1 MTGDHL
7 RPAPAPEGQRDA
19 AVVEPGPQT
28 MFELH
33 PETVL
38 RLRPLLGPVR
48 VARDNGGMGG
58 SRPGPPGEMINEHAA
73 HVPAPALRGLVG
85 SYIGFRQAGAEPAR
99 HRGLPSGSLTL
110 IFTLDDPLVLA
121 AHPDPRQPAGI
132 YETIAGGLHTSPA
145 IITHDGRQSGIQ
157 LGLSPLGAR
166 ILLGRPAGELAEID
180 VAAADVLG
188 ALAGEIHDRIRSAA
202 GWPERFAVLDEALT
216 AIAVRAADRRA
227 RVPGDE
233 VSYAW
238 RTLVRSG
245 GTVPVSDLAAG
256 TGWSERHLR
265 ARFKEETG
273 LAPKAAARVIRFEVA
288 RRELQR
294 RVATG
299 EALRLADLAAAC
311 GYFDQAHLDREF
323 SLLAGCSPTVWLAEE
338 FRNIQAVVA

>member
-1 MTGDHL
+1 M
-7 RPAPAPEGQRDA
+7 A
-19 AVVEPGPQT
+19 A
-28 MFELH
+28 
-33 PETVL
+33 
-38 RLRPLLGPVR
+38 
-48 VARDNGGMGG
+48 
-58 SRPGPPGEMINEHAA
+58 
-73 HVPAPALRGLVG
+73 
-85 SYIGFRQAGAEPAR
+85 
-99 HRGLPSGSLTL
+99 
-110 IFTLDDPLVLA
+110 
-121 AHPDPRQPAGI
+121 
-132 YETIAGGLHTSPA
+132 
-145 IITHDGRQSGIQ
+145 
-157 LGLSPLGAR
+157 
-166 ILLGRPAGELAEID
+166 AGELAEID

-299 EALRLADLAAAC
+299 EALRRPTWPRPAATSTRPTWTVSSAC
-311 GYFDQAHLDREF
+311 WPGARRPFGWPRSSKHPSRRGLSAARLT
-323 SLLAGCSPTVWLAEE
+323 A
-338 FRNIQAVVA
+338 